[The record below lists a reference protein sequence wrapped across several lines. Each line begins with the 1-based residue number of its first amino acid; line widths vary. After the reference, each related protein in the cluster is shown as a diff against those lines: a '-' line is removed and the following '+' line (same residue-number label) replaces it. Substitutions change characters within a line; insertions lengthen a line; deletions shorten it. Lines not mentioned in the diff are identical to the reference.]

1 MAVKTITIDLESYDR
16 LKSVKNGDESFSQV
30 IKRVVRAPADL
41 DKLFSKLSTDPLSDH
56 AVRAIEKQIAQR
68 NSKSRRR

>member
-41 DKLFSKLSTDPLSDH
+41 DALFSNLSTDPLSDQ

-68 NSKSRRR
+68 NSKSRRK